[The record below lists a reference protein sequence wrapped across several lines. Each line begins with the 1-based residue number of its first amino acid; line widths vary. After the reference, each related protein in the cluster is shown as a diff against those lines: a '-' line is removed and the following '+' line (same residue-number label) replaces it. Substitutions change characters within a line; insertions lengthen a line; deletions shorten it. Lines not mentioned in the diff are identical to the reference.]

1 MVPEKQ
7 IDEFVSKL
15 RQAAGDNL
23 ESVILYG
30 SAASGDYIDDRSDV
44 NILCVLRDTSFSKLQ
59 RLFTTMEWWNAKKQP
74 APLLTTRAEI
84 ESSADVFCIE
94 YFDMQ
99 KRHRVLYG
107 EDPLANLAI
116 PMRLHRQQVEY
127 ELREKLI
134 LLRKHVL
141 LTGSKKDRLWAL
153 MLDSLPS
160 FATLFRHALIAFD
173 GQCSPSGR
181 EALVQIGTQLHVD
194 PSAFLEVLDVR
205 EHRAQ
210 EKQFNVENL
219 VTRYLTAVEQVTAA
233 VDKMLDSEK

>member
-84 ESSADVFCIE
+84 EC
-94 YFDMQ
+94 
-99 KRHRVLYG
+99 
-107 EDPLANLAI
+107 
-116 PMRLHRQQVEY
+116 
-127 ELREKLI
+127 
-134 LLRKHVL
+134 
-141 LTGSKKDRLWAL
+141 
-153 MLDSLPS
+153 
-160 FATLFRHALIAFD
+160 
-173 GQCSPSGR
+173 
-181 EALVQIGTQLHVD
+181 
-194 PSAFLEVLDVR
+194 
-205 EHRAQ
+205 
-210 EKQFNVENL
+210 
-219 VTRYLTAVEQVTAA
+219 
-233 VDKMLDSEK
+233 

>member
-1 MVPEKQ
+1 MIPEKQ
-7 IDEFVSKL
+7 IEELVSKL
-15 RQAAGDNL
+15 RRAAGENL

-30 SAASGDYIDDRSDV
+30 SAASGEYIDDRSDV
-44 NILCVLRDTSFSKLQ
+44 NILCVLRDTSFPKLQ
-59 RLFTTMEWWNAKKQP
+59 RLSPSVEWWNAKKQP
-74 APLLTTRAEI
+74 APLMTTRAEI

-99 KRHRVLYG
+99 KRHRVLFG
-107 EDPLANLAI
+107 DDPLANLAV
-116 PMRLHRQQVEY
+116 PMRFHRQQVEY

-134 LLRKHVL
+134 LLRKHL
-141 LTGSKKDRLWAL
+141 LLSASKKDRLWAL
-153 MLDSLPS
+153 LLDSLPS

-181 EALVQIGTQLHVD
+181 EALAQIGSHLRVD
-194 PSAFLEVLDVR
+194 SSAFLEVLDVR

-210 EKQFNVENL
+210 EKQFNVEGL
-219 VTRYLTAVEQVTAA
+219 ATRYLAAIEQVTAA